1 MDALRRISVLLFLF
15 STGLQTTV
23 SSHLGLGV
31 ELGRCRTRC
40 LQFLTLEVND
50 EECQKNGNCKMCWE
64 TCEFLQWEPSKWNVM
79 CNAPHICFPGCKSS
93 CEFWDH
99 HSTAITQNPLYELLK
114 PIQVKNNNGALR
126 LEWIPPVSEKNSERF
141 VYILSSR
148 DVNDTFSDWYTDIQT
163 ADMWVEYEATSFS
176 NLSNTKYQFQL
187 IVVNEN
193 GTVAISETETLDLSH
208 LHAPSHQPDNP
219 LNISV
224 IVERDNS
231 STFAYVHWQQMSA
244 ERTDYSVF
252 WGMEDCNVNRSLPY
266 CTIPPDYFA
275 TYITDSLEGDVEVKL
290 NADLTFNSK
299 YFVQVECSTT
309 GMVSP
314 KIFFCTPGC
323 ENPDP
328 TFTVCLPDEV
338 IEKDHNTP
346 SRQPDNPLNI
356 SVIVERDNSST
367 FAYVHWQQMS
377 AERTDYS
384 VFWGMEDCNVDKSLP
399 FCTVLPDYFA
409 TYKTDSLAGDVEVKL
424 NADLTF
430 NSKYFVQ
437 VECSTTGM
445 VSPKIV
451 FYTPGCENPD
461 PTFTVCLPDE
471 VIEEDDN
478 ITVTATTWAPICHN
492 LTYSHSENKWA
503 VVISWPPPAQGV
515 PIRYNVSWMTDFR
528 EGDSMYSAG
537 QTSTT
542 ENHVVLMLPG
552 GQHYEV
558 LVMAV
563 YSDPKESQYSDYL
576 YFNLLAKVPQVEASK
591 NGTNGIKVEDTNV
604 SHLLIIVSVT
614 ASAAVVIFNLV
625 NCFICRWKRNKTI
638 ETKARAMA
646 RNNSYKSCSNSPGF
660 YPSDQ
665 LISVQDKWEIAPAF
679 LTFGH
684 QLGQGAFGRVLTG
697 SYNGK
702 RVAIKMTK
710 KNAPPSYK
718 EDLLAE
724 ICLMKKIGAHPNIV
738 SLIGSCTVREPLA
751 LVMEYMPHGNLLH
764 FLRRCR
770 FEGQLKTEGAKQK
783 AIEYPMINEDG
794 SIEQETITSKE
805 LLSFARQ
812 ITLAME
818 YLSSKGIVHRDIAA
832 RNVLVGK
839 DKLVKLCDFGLSR
852 DIYKELEYHKDTS
865 GKLPLKWM
873 APESLKDCVYTVQS
887 DVWTFGIL
895 LWEIATL
902 GASPYPNIA
911 LPDLFSEL
919 DQGTRMSIPKNCS
932 TELYILMLQCWHKV
946 PKRRP
951 SFTSLRLALEDMM
964 SQDSDYL
971 DLDNILESALEDERD
986 DSVQECRVDIFA
998 DKTETLL
1005 PREREGQDEEEE
1017 IRDQPFTRK
1026 RSLKQTLS
1034 QLSNILDSPNLL
1046 KKGSLK
1052 SQKSCGSNFGSPRLS
1067 IKGSIRRKMSIKHSR
1082 SKENLID
1089 DDDKDESGCESCSET
1104 QLNNLN
1110 EEDFSYQEQHLHA
1123 LKSTHL

>member
-314 KIFFCTPGC
+314 KI
-323 ENPDP
+323 
-328 TFTVCLPDEV
+328 
-338 IEKDHNTP
+338 
-346 SRQPDNPLNI
+346 
-356 SVIVERDNSST
+356 
-367 FAYVHWQQMS
+367 
-377 AERTDYS
+377 
-384 VFWGMEDCNVDKSLP
+384 
-399 FCTVLPDYFA
+399 
-409 TYKTDSLAGDVEVKL
+409 
-424 NADLTF
+424 
-430 NSKYFVQ
+430 
-437 VECSTTGM
+437 
-445 VSPKIV
+445 V

-591 NGTNGIKVEDTNV
+591 NGTTDGIKVEDTNV